1 MNTPPPQIKTGEA
14 KASEPMLSDGWVSFT
29 VFALFVLACV
39 LVWWLAQR
47 NAIPGAPGAPL
58 G

>member
-1 MNTPPPQIKTGEA
+1 MSTPLPQTKTDEA
-14 KASEPMLSDGWVSFT
+14 KTPEPMLSDGWVSFT

-47 NAIPGAPGAPL
+47 NAVPGAPGAPL